1 MRRLEAFGFVLVV
14 LVTLVTFAGAGALGG
29 TAGAGAAAEAPSTG
43 VNQAEFRITVYENAS
58 AEWTLTYTQ
67 FFEDDEEREQF
78 ESEAREFNENE
89 SELYRNFQEQGEAL
103 TAAGAEATDRDMEA
117 TEFSRQASLGGD
129 CPFQDCGTVRMS
141 FVWTEFAAERNDELV
156 VGDVFE
162 TGLPIGP
169 DQQLVFEA
177 GPELR
182 FESAAP
188 EDYRPSATT
197 IEESSSI
204 TYEGDRVFPDNHP
217 RVVFLSADTPVE
229 GTETVTPSPTEAGG
243 SEDDQL
249 RAGDLAAMA
258 LAVVFLLAL
267 GVGFAF
273 VWRHGRDSM
282 EALGLR
288 GEEATDPADS
298 EQLPDG
304 TKVEEPE
311 LLSDED
317 RVLALLQQ
325 NGGRMKQV
333 DIVEE
338 TEWSKSKVSMLLSEM
353 EDEGQ
358 ISKLRVG
365 RENIV
370 SLAGHEPEAAGSPH
384 DDE

>member
-1 MRRLEAFGFVLVV
+1 MRRLEACGFVLVV
-14 LVTLVTFAGAGALGG
+14 LVTLATVAGAGAVGG
-29 TAGAGAAAEAPSTG
+29 TAEAGAAAEAPSTG
-43 VNQAEFRITVYENAS
+43 VDQAEFRITVYENAS

-67 FFEDDEEREQF
+67 FFEDNEEREQF
-78 ESEAREFNENE
+78 GAQAREFNENE
-89 SELYRNFQEQGEAL
+89 SELFDSFQEQGEAL
-103 TAAGAEATDRDMEA
+103 AVAGTDATDREMEA
-117 TEFSRQASLGGD
+117 KAFSRQASLGGD
-129 CPFQDCGTVRMS
+129 CPFQDCGTIRMS
-141 FVWTEFAAERNDELV
+141 FVWTEFAAERNGELV

-162 TGLPIGP
+162 TGLPLGP
-169 DQQLVFEA
+169 DQQLVFET
-177 GPELR
+177 GPELQ
-182 FESAAP
+182 FEAAAP
-188 EDYRPSATT
+188 EDYRASGVT

-217 RVVFLSADTPVE
+217 RVVFVPADAAGETP
-229 GTETVTPSPTEAGG
+229 TASPTETNA
-243 SEDDQL
+243 SDADEL
-249 RAGDLAAMA
+249 RSGDLAMMA
-258 LAVVFLLAL
+258 FAVVALLAL

-273 VWRHGRDSM
+273 VWRHGHDSM
-282 EALGLR
+282 KALGSSE
-288 GEEATDPADS
+288 GETTDPADS
-298 EQLPDG
+298 GQFPDRP
-304 TKVEEPE
+304 TVEESE

-333 DIVEE
+333 DIVNE
-338 TEWSKSKVSMLLSEM
+338 TDWSKSKVSMLLSEM